1 MASIVTSVLKA
12 TVGLLITKGR
22 DAAAERLM
30 EGDVTDEQFRNMI
43 VRELDDI
50 KSKLDGLARKD
61 LLTSISFFKEG
72 IVFLYQ
78 ALDKK
83 TGGEG
88 RAATARAEAETEED
102 KSQPLC
108 LQSVTAAIKTVSLV
122 RGQGIMQLSDLDDTG
137 KRALADAKK
146 RFDDARM
153 KATEAF
159 NNVAISTADR
169 ILAMRYRVMSTI
181 LEKID
186 NPREAIPACKLCLEE
201 LHSMPAVE
209 KSVLVQKTGGVRS
222 LFKKDERKEIT
233 DSVYDVNR
241 VACRVTALVDGLLS
255 KEFDSWPYMR
265 QDVDI
270 HPWSFGEAG
279 EGKLQCPRSIT
290 STSQGDFIVADKE
303 DIKFFNQRGEF
314 LYSTNHEAGCVKDVT
329 TDDLDNLYL
338 LMPSQMHVFDKQAK
352 LRRSFKVGGEYKGI
366 SVTVNEDRKVFV
378 LVANE
383 ERRSAVQVYNTD
395 GMFVSTF
402 GINMLVPK
410 CIPAIRKGGIMIF
423 DKWQA
428 YRGVTFIC
436 MFDAQGKLIGPGRIC
451 PYRLPDLDD
460 SIALHSF
467 TDQVIVASLSSHSSI
482 VIQIY
487 RQGRQGNHQMR
498 KMLLNTVELDSISAM
513 TVTLEG
519 QIALLCTLKKTEHRS
534 YKHVVYVV

>member
-12 TVGLLITKGR
+12 TVGFLITKGR

-43 VRELDDI
+43 VREIDDI
-50 KSKLDGLARKD
+50 KSKLNGLARKD

-72 IVFLYQ
+72 IVSLYQ

-88 RAATARAEAETEED
+88 GAVTARAEPETEED

-108 LQSVTAAIKTVSLV
+108 LQSVTAGMKTVSLV

-159 NNVAISTADR
+159 NNVALSTADR

-186 NPREAIPACKLCLEE
+186 NPKEAIPACKLCLEE

-222 LFKKDERKEIT
+222 LFKKDERKEII
-233 DSVYDVNR
+233 DSVYYDVNR
-241 VACRVTALVDGLLS
+241 VACRLTALVDGLLS

-270 HPWSFGEAG
+270 HPWSFGEAR
-279 EGKLQCPRSIT
+279 EGKLQYPRSIT
-290 STSQGDFIVADKE
+290 STSQGDFIAADME

-329 TDDLDNLYL
+329 TDDLDNLHL
-338 LMPSQMHVFDKQAK
+338 LMPSQMKCLINKPNCVAPLKW
-352 LRRSFKVGGEYKGI
+352 GENIKG
-366 SVTVNEDRKVFV
+366 S
-378 LVANE
+378 
-383 ERRSAVQVYNTD
+383 
-395 GMFVSTF
+395 
-402 GINMLVPK
+402 P
-410 CIPAIRKGGIMIF
+410 
-423 DKWQA
+423 
-428 YRGVTFIC
+428 
-436 MFDAQGKLIGPGRIC
+436 
-451 PYRLPDLDD
+451 
-460 SIALHSF
+460 
-467 TDQVIVASLSSHSSI
+467 
-482 VIQIY
+482 
-487 RQGRQGNHQMR
+487 
-498 KMLLNTVELDSISAM
+498 
-513 TVTLEG
+513 
-519 QIALLCTLKKTEHRS
+519 
-534 YKHVVYVV
+534 